1 MSTLMQPSCVVAAYS
16 ADDYGRAAVEHGE
29 VIARTA
35 GARLVVVNATRGD
48 SLVDARY
55 AHEDEIA
62 ALRDRLV
69 ADGLDV
75 EIRRDVVP
83 DVAEAVLDAAEAC
96 SADVIVVGVRHRTPV
111 GKLLLGSVAQRVIL
125 DAPCP
130 VLAVKPARG

>member
-1 MSTLMQPSCVVAAYS
+1 MTNPLQPTCVVVAYS
-16 ADDYGRAAVEHGE
+16 ADDYGRAAVEHAE
-29 VIARTA
+29 AMALTS

-48 SLVDARY
+48 SLVDERF

-62 ALRDRLV
+62 ALRDRLA
-69 ADGLDV
+69 ADGVEV

-83 DVAEAVLDAAEAC
+83 DVADAVLKAAEENA
-96 SADVIVVGVRHRTPV
+96 ADVIVVGVRHRTPV

-130 VLAVKPARG
+130 VLAVKPAR

>member
-1 MSTLMQPSCVVAAYS
+1 MSSLMQPSCVVAAYS
-16 ADDYGRAAVEHGE
+16 ADDYGRAAVQHAEA
-29 VIARTA
+29 IARTA

-48 SLVDARY
+48 SLVDDRY

-62 ALRDRLV
+62 ALRDRLT
-69 ADGLDV
+69 AEGLEV

-83 DVAEAVLDAAEAC
+83 DVAEAVLEAAEKNA
-96 SADVIVVGVRHRTPV
+96 ADVIVVGVRHRTPV

-130 VLAVKPARG
+130 VLAVKPAR